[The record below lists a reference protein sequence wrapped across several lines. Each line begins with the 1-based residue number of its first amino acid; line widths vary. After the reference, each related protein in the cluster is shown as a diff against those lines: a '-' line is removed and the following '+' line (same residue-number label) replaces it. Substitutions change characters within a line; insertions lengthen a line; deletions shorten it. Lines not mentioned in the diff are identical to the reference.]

1 MLKRNREFNTALRSK
16 IGIEMFTSVPHLV
29 LLLSVIL
36 LIQAVLISGYSSL
49 NSAVLPFSLSVV
61 FSLIYFVTYLS
72 IRRVHKAKHFA
83 FLTFILLLFFYL
95 TELSLFLF
103 LEIRSLWAVLLIT
116 QILCG
121 YYLLNKSYFYSMLLV
136 HISIYILYVLVH
148 FSNNFEFQSVLAF
161 VFSSLI
167 TFLIHGDRRK
177 SLLNL
182 DKIYRS
188 QIEINSRFIQLEENI
203 DQVFILSSSDFQEF
217 YYISSAFERTVTIS
231 REQML
236 KDPDLWMKSIHPG
249 DADRIFL
256 EMEGAQRDKKYREFD
271 FRFIRDD
278 SSIWLNFQLFPI
290 DTAKDNIVDRFVII
304 VDNITDQKNA
314 ELKLAEAKSL
324 DAEFAARIQR
334 NLLFSDPD
342 LKIKEID
349 IAAESIPSLDVGGD
363 FFDFYRF
370 SDSIVDIII
379 ADVMGKGMIASM
391 LGAASKS
398 AFLKSRLDLTVQ
410 ENNIPS
416 IEKIMTLTN
425 STLSPELIVL
435 GKFITMQY
443 GRLNLKSRFFSFIDS
458 GHTSLLY
465 YSTRHKSCW
474 SLKGWN
480 MPIGFI
486 PDEKMIVNLIPFA
499 SEDLFFFYSDG
510 VTETENEEGEQ
521 FGERRLNYIINN
533 SVHLTS
539 SQIMNKI
546 RNLVFHYS
554 GPEGFAD
561 DVTCIAM
568 KIGELANDCSIVDGI
583 FPGRRES
590 LQIVRAFIMSFLTNG
605 FTDLKDEDQ
614 NLIILAINEA
624 VANVIE
630 HNYEK
635 HPLLEGREIL
645 IEAGFRERICFFRI
659 YYDGDDF
666 DWTTVKAPD
675 LSEMKS
681 GGYGLHLMRE
691 IMDSLCYSTNIDGVQ
706 CLTLV
711 KAFD

>member
-1 MLKRNREFNTALRSK
+1 MFKRNKHFNRALRSE
-16 IGIEMFTSVPHLV
+16 IGKEMFRSVPNLV
-29 LLLSVIL
+29 LLLSLIL
-36 LIQAVLISGYSSL
+36 LIQAVFIYIFRSL
-49 NSAVLPFSLSVV
+49 SKGVVPFSISVII
-61 FSLIYFVTYLS
+61 SLVYFVTYLF
-72 IRRVHKAKHFA
+72 IRKSHKIKYFS
-83 FLTFILLLFFYL
+83 FLTFIFLLNFYL
-95 TELSLFLF
+95 TELLFF
-103 LEIRSLWAVLLIT
+103 IHFEMRSLWILLLIT

-121 YYLLNKSYFYSMLLV
+121 YYLLINLFFYSMQLLLSSV
-136 HISIYILYVLVH
+136 YILYVIVH
-148 FSNNFEFQSVLAF
+148 LSHNFELQSILAIIF
-161 VFSSLI
+161 AYFF
-167 TFLIHGDRRK
+167 TYLIHGDRRK

-182 DKIYRS
+182 EKMYSS

-203 DQVFILSSSDFQEF
+203 DQVFILSSSDLKKFF
-217 YYISSAFERTVTIS
+217 YLSSAFERMVTIP
-231 REQML
+231 REELL

-249 DADRIFL
+249 DLERITL
-256 EMEGAQRDKKYREFD
+256 EMEGARRDKNYREFD
-271 FRFIRDD
+271 FRFIQDD
-278 SSIWLNFQLFPI
+278 NTIWLKFDLFPI
-290 DTAKDNIVDRFVII
+290 DTEKDNIIDRFVII
-304 VDNITDQKNA
+304 VDNITEQKNA
-314 ELKLAEAKSL
+314 EFKLAEAKSL

-342 LKIKEID
+342 LKIDEID

-410 ENNIPS
+410 ENTIPS

-425 STLSPELIVL
+425 STLSPELIGL

-443 GRLNLKSRFFSFIDS
+443 GRINLDSRFFSFIDS

-486 PDEKMIVNLIPFA
+486 PDEKMIVNTIPFA

-510 VTETENEEGEQ
+510 VTETENDEGEQ
-521 FGERRLNYIINN
+521 FGERRLIYVISN
-533 SVHLTS
+533 SFHLTS

-554 GPEGFAD
+554 GSEGFVD

-568 KIGELANDCSIVDGI
+568 KIGHLKEEDTIMDAI
-583 FPGRRES
+583 FPGKRES
-590 LQIVRAFIMSFLTNG
+590 LQVIRLFIQTFISSNFPHIDHDDKN
-605 FTDLKDEDQ
+605 Q
-614 NLIILAINEA
+614 IIIAINEA

-635 HPLLEGREIL
+635 DSLLEGREIF
-645 IEAGFRERICFFRI
+645 IEAGFRDRTCFFRI

-666 DWTTVKAPD
+666 DWTRVRVPD

-681 GGYGLHLMRE
+681 GGYGLLLMRE

-706 CLTLV
+706 CLTMV
-711 KAFD
+711 REI

>member
-1 MLKRNREFNTALRSK
+1 
-16 IGIEMFTSVPHLV
+16 MFISVPNLV
-29 LLLSVIL
+29 LLLSSIL
-36 LIQAVLISGYSSL
+36 LIQALFIYIFRSLDKISLAFSISVLI
-49 NSAVLPFSLSVV
+49 
-61 FSLIYFVTYLS
+61 SLIYFVTYLF
-72 IRRVHKAKHFA
+72 IRTSQNKKNLSL
-83 FLTFILLLFFYL
+83 LTFLLLLSFYL
-95 TELSLFLF
+95 TELLFLNHF
-103 LEIRSLWAVLLIT
+103 DMKSLWIILLIT
-116 QILCG
+116 QVLCG
-121 YYLLNKSYFYSMLLV
+121 YYLLINLFFYFMLFLHTIV
-136 HISIYILYVLVH
+136 YILHIMVH
-148 FSNNFEFQSVLAF
+148 SSNDFELQSILAIILAYLF
-161 VFSSLI
+161 

-182 DKIYRS
+182 EKMYSS

-203 DQVFILSSSDFQEF
+203 DQVFIISSSDLQKF
-217 YYISSAFERTVTIS
+217 YYISSAFERTVTLS
-231 REQML
+231 REELL
-236 KDPDLWMKSIHPG
+236 KHPDLWMKSIHPG
-249 DADRIFL
+249 DIDRITL
-256 EMEGAQRDKKYREFD
+256 EMEGAQRDKNYREFD
-271 FRFIRDD
+271 FRFIQNG
-278 SSIWLNFQLFPI
+278 SSIWLKFELFPI
-290 DTAKDNIVDRFVII
+290 DTGKDKIIDRFVII
-304 VDNITDQKNA
+304 VDNITEQKNA

-342 LKIKEID
+342 LQIEEID
-349 IAAESIPSLDVGGD
+349 IAAVSIPSLDVGGD

-398 AFLKSRLDLTVQ
+398 AFLKSRLDLTVR

-425 STLSPELIVL
+425 STLSPELIGL

-443 GRLNLKSRFFSFIDS
+443 GRINLDNRFFSFIDS

-486 PDEKMIVNLIPFA
+486 PDEKMIVNTIPFA
-499 SEDLFFFYSDG
+499 SADLFFFYSDG
-510 VTETENEEGEQ
+510 VTETENDEGEQ
-521 FGERRLNYIINN
+521 FGERRLNYVISN
-533 SVHLTS
+533 SFHLTS

-554 GPEGFAD
+554 GSDGFAD

-568 KIGELANDCSIVDGI
+568 KIGQLEEDNSVVEAI
-583 FPGRRES
+583 FPGKRES
-590 LQIVRAFIMSFLTNG
+590 LQVVRLFIMSFLSNN
-605 FTDLKDEDQ
+605 FSDINPDKKNE
-614 NLIILAINEA
+614 IVLALNEA

-635 HPLLEGREIL
+635 DVLLEGREIL
-645 IEAGFRERICFFRI
+645 IEAGFHDRTCFFRI
-659 YYDGDDF
+659 YYDGEDF
-666 DWTTVKAPD
+666 DWTTVQAPD

-681 GGYGLHLMRE
+681 GGYGLLLMRE

-706 CLTLV
+706 CLTMVREL
-711 KAFD
+711 K